1 MAENETIDVGAAL
14 TNKLKE
20 KPQALE
26 HLLNIIDRL
35 DTLDE
40 FSAMLQAQK
49 DGATDMMVQRVAD
62 NITTGLSIMDSFSG
76 DEQLSM
82 IKAAGNNAESLK
94 KSIETIAELE
104 KSGTLQSLKD
114 MGDFVAGFS
123 KGMTDSMVERM
134 AGTAEKL
141 TELTDS
147 LADENM
153 AGLIKKVQHVSDAL
167 GTSLDKIAELEK
179 SGTLQS
185 LKDMGDF
192 VAGFSKGMTDSMV
205 ERMAGTAEKLTEL
218 TDSLADENMAGLIKK
233 VQHVSDALG
242 TSLDKIAELEKSGT
256 LQSLKDMGDFV
267 AGFSKGMTDSMVERM
282 AGTAEKLT
290 ELSDIMANYNLKP
303 LLDMGESFINSGTLD
318 DLIELANAAA
328 AARRMLTDGLVDR
341 VVNTAQAMVEA
352 IMTQVDVKEVI
363 KSINRSTI
371 KTINNAEEEKYA
383 KGGILS
389 LLSMAKNP
397 EIMQG
402 LKFMM
407 LLSKNLTSDIKEHA
421 DDIFISGEIAKK
433 EFVKL

>member
-242 TSLDKIAELEKSGT
+242 ASLDKIAELEKSGT

-290 ELSDIMANYNLKP
+290 ELSDLMLNYNLKP
-303 LLDMGESFINSGTLD
+303 LLDTGESFINSGTLN
-318 DLIELANAAA
+318 DLVELSDGVA
-328 AARRMLTDGLVDR
+328 AARRMMTDGLMERMVG
-341 VVNTAQAMVEA
+341 TGLELVEA
-352 IMTQVDVKEVI
+352 LLTQVDIKEIINVINCSMAQSIKEV
-363 KSINRSTI
+363 
-371 KTINNAEEEKYA
+371 ADPKYH
-383 KGGILS
+383 KGGALS
-389 LLSMAKNP
+389 LIGLTKDPDVMA
-397 EIMQG
+397 G
-402 LKFMM
+402 LKFIM
-407 LLSKNLTSDIKEHA
+407 LLTKNLTKNLRDNEQ
-421 DDIFISGEIAKK
+421 DIFIGSKGVGNKQC
-433 EFVKL
+433 

>member
-76 DEQLSM
+76 EEQLSM
-82 IKAAGNNAESLK
+82 IKTAGNKAESLK

-167 GTSLDKIAELEK
+167 GA
-179 SGTLQS
+179 
-185 LKDMGDF
+185 
-192 VAGFSKGMTDSMV
+192 
-205 ERMAGTAEKLTEL
+205 
-218 TDSLADENMAGLIKK
+218 
-233 VQHVSDALG
+233 
-242 TSLDKIAELEKSGT
+242 SLDKIAELEKSGT

-290 ELSDIMANYNLKP
+290 ELSDLMLNYNLKP
-303 LLDMGESFINSGTLD
+303 LLDTGESFINSGTLN
-318 DLIELANAAA
+318 DLVELSDGVA
-328 AARRMLTDGLVDR
+328 AARRMMTDGLMERMVG
-341 VVNTAQAMVEA
+341 TGLELVEA
-352 IMTQVDVKEVI
+352 LLTQVDIKEIINVINCSMAQSIKEV
-363 KSINRSTI
+363 
-371 KTINNAEEEKYA
+371 ADPKYH
-383 KGGILS
+383 KGGALS
-389 LLSMAKNP
+389 LIGLTKDPDVMA
-397 EIMQG
+397 G
-402 LKFMM
+402 LKFIM
-407 LLSKNLTSDIKEHA
+407 LLTKNLTKNLRDNEQ
-421 DDIFISGEIAKK
+421 DIFIGSKGVGNKQC
-433 EFVKL
+433 

>member
-76 DEQLSM
+76 EEQLSM
-82 IKAAGNNAESLK
+82 IKTVGNSAESLK

-104 KSGTLQSLKD
+104 KSGTLQSLK
-114 MGDFVAGFS
+114 
-123 KGMTDSMVERM
+123 E
-134 AGTAEKL
+134 
-141 TELTDS
+141 
-147 LADENM
+147 
-153 AGLIKKVQHVSDAL
+153 
-167 GTSLDKIAELEK
+167 
-179 SGTLQS
+179 
-185 LKDMGDF
+185 
-192 VAGFSKGMTDSMV
+192 
-205 ERMAGTAEKLTEL
+205 
-218 TDSLADENMAGLIKK
+218 
-233 VQHVSDALG
+233 
-242 TSLDKIAELEKSGT
+242 
-256 LQSLKDMGDFV
+256 MGDFV

-290 ELSDIMANYNLKP
+290 ELSDLMLNYNLKP
-303 LLDMGESFINSGTLD
+303 LLDTGESFVNSGTLD
-318 DLIELANAAA
+318 DLIELANATA
-328 AARRMLTDGLVDR
+328 AARKMLTDGLVDR

-352 IMTQVDVKEVI
+352 IMTQVDVKEAI

-371 KTINNAEEEKYA
+371 KTINNAKEDKYT

-421 DDIFISGEIAKK
+421 DDIFITGEIAKK
-433 EFVKL
+433 EFKKL

>member
-76 DEQLSM
+76 EEQLSM
-82 IKAAGNNAESLK
+82 IKTAGNKAESLK

-104 KSGTLQSLKD
+104 KSGTLQSLKE

-141 TELTDS
+141 TELTD
-147 LADENM
+147 L
-153 AGLIKKVQHVSDAL
+153 
-167 GTSLDKIAELEK
+167 
-179 SGTLQS
+179 TL
-185 LKDMGDF
+185 
-192 VAGFSKGMTDSMV
+192 
-205 ERMAGTAEKLTEL
+205 
-218 TDSLADENMAGLIKK
+218 
-233 VQHVSDALG
+233 
-242 TSLDKIAELEKSGT
+242 
-256 LQSLKDMGDFV
+256 
-267 AGFSKGMTDSMVERM
+267 
-282 AGTAEKLT
+282 
-290 ELSDIMANYNLKP
+290 NYNVKP
-303 LLDMGESFINSGTLD
+303 LLDAGESLINSGTLD
-318 DLIELANAAA
+318 DLIELANATA
-328 AARRMLTDGLVDR
+328 AARKMLTDGLVDR

-352 IMTQVDVKEVI
+352 IMTQVDVKEAI

-371 KTINNAEEEKYA
+371 KTINNAKEEKYA

-407 LLSKNLTSDIKEHA
+407 LLSKNLTSDINEHA
-421 DDIFISGEIAKK
+421 EDIFITGEIAKK
-433 EFVKL
+433 EFKKL

>member
-76 DEQLSM
+76 EEQLSM
-82 IKAAGNNAESLK
+82 IKTAGNKAESLK

-104 KSGTLQSLKD
+104 KSGTLQSLKEMGDFVAGFSKGTTDAMIERMAGTAEKLAELTDSLTDENMVGLIKKAQHLSDSLENSLDKIAELEKSGTLQTLKD

-141 TELTDS
+141 TELTD
-147 LADENM
+147 L
-153 AGLIKKVQHVSDAL
+153 
-167 GTSLDKIAELEK
+167 
-179 SGTLQS
+179 TL
-185 LKDMGDF
+185 
-192 VAGFSKGMTDSMV
+192 
-205 ERMAGTAEKLTEL
+205 
-218 TDSLADENMAGLIKK
+218 
-233 VQHVSDALG
+233 
-242 TSLDKIAELEKSGT
+242 
-256 LQSLKDMGDFV
+256 
-267 AGFSKGMTDSMVERM
+267 
-282 AGTAEKLT
+282 
-290 ELSDIMANYNLKP
+290 NYNVKP
-303 LLDMGESFINSGTLD
+303 LLDAGESLINSGTLD
-318 DLIELANAAA
+318 DLIELANATA
-328 AARRMLTDGLVDR
+328 AARKMLTDGLVDR

-352 IMTQVDVKEVI
+352 IMTQVDVKEAI

-371 KTINNAEEEKYA
+371 KTINNAKEEKYA

-407 LLSKNLTSDIKEHA
+407 LLSKNLTSDINEHA
-421 DDIFISGEIAKK
+421 EDIFITGEIAKK
-433 EFVKL
+433 EFKKL